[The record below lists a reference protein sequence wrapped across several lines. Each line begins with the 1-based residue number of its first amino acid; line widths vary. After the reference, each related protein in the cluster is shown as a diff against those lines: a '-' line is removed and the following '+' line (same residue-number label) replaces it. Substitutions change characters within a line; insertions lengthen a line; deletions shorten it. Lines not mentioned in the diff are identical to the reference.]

1 MPNIPKAEF
10 AMSATTI
17 DRKGQ
22 TVTSGD
28 RVRVLEITPDFEL
41 DEDDLDMF
49 MNMVGSTC
57 NVERIDT
64 DGAAWVA
71 IWWNGDEGTVL
82 TQIGLAPR
90 QMEKMKD

>member
-1 MPNIPKAEF
+1 
-10 AMSATTI
+10 MSTTTI
-17 DRKGQ
+17 DCQGR

-49 MNMVGSTC
+49 MDMVGSTL

-64 DGAAWVA
+64 DGTAWVA

-82 TQIGLAPR
+82 TQIGLTPR
-90 QMEKMKD
+90 QMQKVAD

>member
-1 MPNIPKAEF
+1 MT
-10 AMSATTI
+10 ATTI
-17 DRKGQ
+17 DCKGQ
-22 TVTSGD
+22 TMISGD
-28 RVRVLEITPDFEL
+28 RVRVLQITPDFEL

-49 MNMVGSTC
+49 MGMVGSIC
-57 NVERIDT
+57 AVERIDA

-90 QMEKMKD
+90 QMEKVAD

>member
-1 MPNIPKAEF
+1 
-10 AMSATTI
+10 MSATTI
-17 DRKGQ
+17 DCQGQ
-22 TVTSGD
+22 TVSSGD
-28 RVRVLEITPDFEL
+28 RVRILEITPNLDL

-57 NVERIDT
+57 DVERIDA

-82 TQIGLAPR
+82 TQIGLAPH
-90 QMEKMKD
+90 QMRKVAG

>member
-10 AMSATTI
+10 AMSATT
-17 DRKGQ
+17 
-22 TVTSGD
+22 
-28 RVRVLEITPDFEL
+28 
-41 DEDDLDMF
+41 

-90 QMEKMKD
+90 QMEKMAD